1 MSSLPVLP
9 LLVCR
14 SQNMAAAALTVAVP
28 AQALLDLARRFRN
41 QDFLA
46 TYSRE
51 VKTDAATNHT
61 ATQVMKLVAGLN
73 KTLKDVAGM
82 KTVGEE
88 IANCIS
94 PLIRKA
100 TTPKDDDDMSAL
112 FQITP
117 DDIKLLQASD
127 EKVECLN
134 LVPLT

>member
-1 MSSLPVLP
+1 
-9 LLVCR
+9 
-14 SQNMAAAALTVAVP
+14 MAAAALTVAVP

-51 VKTDAATNHT
+51 VKTDAAANHT
-61 ATQVMKLVAGLN
+61 ATQVMKLVASLN

>member
-1 MSSLPVLP
+1 
-9 LLVCR
+9 
-14 SQNMAAAALTVAVP
+14 MAAVALTVAIP
-28 AQALLDLARRFRN
+28 AQVLLDLAQRFKN

-46 TYSRE
+46 TFSRE
-51 VKTDAATNHT
+51 VKTDAVANHT
-61 ATQVMKLVAGLN
+61 ASQIMKVVTGLN
-73 KTLKDVAGM
+73 KTLRDVAGM